1 MINKL
6 FSLLLIGIMFSSCGN
21 KGSKVHPVSSFT
33 PSLYK
38 EVTNFNP
45 HFSQPTEVDKWY
57 GVNFVNDVSS
67 NIKLPDIDFKFK
79 KAGFKTKA
87 EIAAAPFISDNRLF
101 ILDKQNNAYCF
112 DLAEKKKIWQTN
124 LSLADNN
131 NLIFS
136 GGLTV
141 DKDRV
146 YITNNTKELIVL
158 EKDTGYE
165 VSRVKLTDIIFNPA
179 VCDEKNVYVI
189 VGGNQVFAFDKENL
203 SLNWQVGGVE
213 NNTNVASN
221 NFTQALILEDSL
233 IVPSITGDVIRVE
246 KNNGSLLWHYTAVE
260 NNILAPKSLYS
271 NISAQMLIDS
281 NSITLPY
288 AQGIFAKLDISNGLP
303 VWQKSIYDVLSLNR
317 FGNFIVLNT
326 NAQQVVAL
334 SEETGQ
340 VVWSIDLLEPAQ
352 KKSYSLLTPVMFN
365 DVINVFSSQGKLYQV
380 SPEGSLLKE
389 IKIPKDAEFYAV
401 WGQNIY
407 LFAGKHIWIN

>member
-1 MINKL
+1 MNKFFGLL
-6 FSLLLIGIMFSSCGN
+6 FIAIMLSSCGN
-21 KGSKVHPVSSFT
+21 KGNKIHPIPSFT

-38 EVTNFNP
+38 EVNNFTP
-45 HFSQPTEVDKWY
+45 SFTPAIEVSKWV
-57 GVNFVNDVSS
+57 GDNFVNDVSS
-67 NIKLPDIDFKFK
+67 NIKVFDIDFKFK
-79 KAGFKTKA
+79 KAAFKIKA
-87 EIAAAPFISDNRLF
+87 EIAASPFILDNRLF

-124 LSLADNN
+124 LSLVDKN
-131 NLIFS
+131 NLILS

-165 VSRVKLTDIIFNPA
+165 VSRIKLTDIIFNPA
-179 VCDEKNVYVI
+179 VSDEKNVYVI
-189 VGGNQVFAFDKENL
+189 VGGNQIFAFDKVNL

-213 NNTNVASN
+213 NNTSVASN
-221 NFTQALILEDSL
+221 NFTQPVALKNSL
-233 IVPSITGDVIRVE
+233 IVPSITGDVINVE
-246 KNNGSLLWHYTAVE
+246 KNNGTLVWHFTAVE
-260 NNILAPKSLYS
+260 GNILAPKSLYS
-271 NISAQMLIDS
+271 NVSAQMLIDS
-281 NSITLPY
+281 DSVTLPY
-288 AQGIFAKLDISNGLP
+288 AHGILSKLDISKGL
-303 VWQKSIYDVLSLNR
+303 SIWEKTIHDVLSLNH

-340 VVWSIDLLEPAQ
+340 VAWTLNLLQPAQ
-352 KKSYSLLTPVMFN
+352 KKSYNLLTPIMFN
-365 DVINVFSSQGKLYQV
+365 DVLNIFSSQGKLYQI

-389 IKIPKDAEFYAV
+389 IKIPKDAAFYAV

-407 LFAGKHIWIN
+407 LFVGKNIWIN